1 MLASRFGSECV
12 YIALSHPIWDVSHGS
27 LKKGLQGW
35 KDLDSKPV
43 FIILIG
49 VVTLNKWQRTVTNTN
64 KLVSLSQEEENN
76 N

>member
-1 MLASRFGSECV
+1 MLV
-12 YIALSHPIWDVSHGS
+12 MHGS
-27 LKKGLQGW
+27 LKKGFQGW

-49 VVTLNKWQRTVTNTN
+49 VVTLHKWPRTVTNTN
-64 KLVSLSQEEENN
+64 KLVSLSQEEDNN